1 MDLARR
7 GGRKST
13 EFRALKISLDGLA
26 RVDGSARFGFGDTE
40 ALASVSGPIEVRLAA
55 ENPSLST
62 FEVLLR
68 PLSNVPA
75 TQSKSLAATIRSA
88 LIPSLILSQNPRTL
102 IQLVI
107 QALSPT
113 RSKSQDG
120 LVSAMINASTIA
132 LLNAGSI
139 PMKGVICAVS
149 IGRINSTLVVDP
161 SEDEAVALEASGCFA
176 FSFGN
181 GVDDARCVWTNWT
194 SSGSFDEAELAKCKL
209 LASAAAKSVWLQIQK
224 VFAGDTSDDE
234 EEEEHMEIS

>member
-1 MDLARR
+1 MDLTRR
-7 GGRKST
+7 GGRGPT
-13 EFRALKISLDGLA
+13 ELRSLKISLDGLA
-26 RVDGSARFGFGDTE
+26 RVDGSARFGFGETV

-55 ENPSLST
+55 ENPSLAT

-107 QALSPT
+107 QALSSA
-113 RSKSQDG
+113 RSKSQDS
-120 LVSAMINASTIA
+120 LVSAMINASTLA

-139 PMKGVICAVS
+139 PMKGVVCAVA
-149 IGRINSTLVVDP
+149 IGRMKSTLIVDP
-161 SEDEAVALEASGCFA
+161 GEDEEASLEASGCFA

-181 GVDDARCVWTNWT
+181 GADDARCVWTNWR
-194 SSGSFDEAELAKCKL
+194 SSDSFDEGELTTCKL
-209 LASAAAKSVWLQIQK
+209 LASAAARSVWLQIQN
-224 VFAGDTSDDE
+224 VFEGDGPADDE
-234 EEEEHMEIS
+234 DEMEIS